1 MIYIYRFNI
10 KKNSLK
16 LRAIIKKRNILNKPI
31 KQIKYNNENNFKNI
45 TKIDI
50 VLTRLVSKERKSTQ
64 FKDIKKYIT

>member
-1 MIYIYRFNI
+1 MRTNCDNI